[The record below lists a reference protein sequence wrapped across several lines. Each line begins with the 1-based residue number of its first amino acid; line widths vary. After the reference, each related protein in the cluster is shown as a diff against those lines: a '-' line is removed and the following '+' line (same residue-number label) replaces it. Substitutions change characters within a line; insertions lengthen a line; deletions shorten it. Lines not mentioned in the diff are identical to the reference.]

1 MGRKTLWADPHRHE
15 LASFLALLALLG
27 SAGCGTVQMVTKATS
42 DVPSAGRFP
51 HERLG
56 LVLDKVVS
64 PDGLVDYATLQL
76 QEPLLEEYLAELARV
91 SPESHAHLFP
101 TEDDRLAYWIN
112 AENACALRDVLRWQR
127 PTHLSPIAHRFDAET
142 YFVVGGKK
150 LSLNDM
156 TNLMRQR
163 FADPRIHFVL
173 VRGRRGG
180 PPLAKEP
187 FDAATLQLRLGR
199 AAQAFVQDE
208 RFVEWNSP
216 STDIRLNKVFF
227 DFRSDFEAEMPSTV
241 SGDTR
246 LIMAINHW
254 RDPAR
259 KLVASIV
266 VPIPFDDRL
275 NDVAN
280 E

>member
-1 MGRKTLWADPHRHE
+1 M
-15 LASFLALLALLG
+15 ALG
-27 SAGCGTVQMVTKATS
+27 FAGCGTVQIVKKTTS
-42 DVPSAGRFP
+42 DVPSAGLFP
-51 HERLG
+51 HGRLG

-64 PDGLVDYATLQL
+64 PEGLVDYAALQL
-76 QEPLLEEYLAELARV
+76 QEGLLEEYLAELARV

-127 PTHLSPIAHRFDAET
+127 PDHLTPIAHRFDAET
-142 YFVVGGKK
+142 YFIVGGKK

-156 TNLMRQR
+156 TNLMRRR

-199 AAQAFVQDE
+199 AAHAFVQDE
-208 RFVEWNSP
+208 RFVEWKPP
-216 STDIRLNKVFF
+216 STGVRLNNVFF

-241 SGDTR
+241 SGDAR
-246 LIMAINHW
+246 LITAINHW
-254 RDPAR
+254 RDPAS
-259 KLVASIV
+259 KLVASRA
-266 VPIPFDDRL
+266 VPISFDDRL

-280 E
+280 K